1 MSVENRDSTGDQE
14 VEPLIPPRQPTCLNF
29 RHREPQVLSRW
40 TRFILAVFKVSFCS
54 LGLWGNQCWNYVPR
68 VIFMTVCIYQ
78 VVYRMYVDF
87 RCLNFDCHDIE
98 NLTDNKVIHKD
109 DFATG
114 NAVFTIFSLAT
125 VISYFCFIGCF
136 IVAKRKDSALVP
148 PADLPMEYINKMVVN
163 LLFTAF
169 AGIILSFMGLGAS
182 FYKLP
187 ARNQIKDQHFTAAV
201 VTGTGA
207 QLLSHW
213 ASINT
218 CHVFALSSSTI
229 GKSTLFSNRLVVF
242 IPAFTILI

>member
-1 MSVENRDSTGDQE
+1 MSEENRDSTGEISYNQE
-14 VEPLIPPRQPTCLNF
+14 AEPLIPPRQPTYLNF
-29 RHREPQVLSRW
+29 RHRVPQVLSRW
-40 TRFILAVFKVSFCS
+40 TRFLLAVFKVSFCS

-148 PADLPMEYINKMVVN
+148 PAESLMEYVNEIDVN

-169 AGIILSFMGLGAS
+169 VGIILTFMGMGAS
-182 FYKLP
+182 YYKLTTT
-187 ARNQIKDQHFTAAV
+187 QIKDQPFTAAG
-201 VTGTGA
+201 VTGTVA

-218 CHVFALSSSTI
+218 CHVFAFSSSTI
-229 GKSTLFSNRLVVF
+229 GKCTLF
-242 IPAFTILI
+242 